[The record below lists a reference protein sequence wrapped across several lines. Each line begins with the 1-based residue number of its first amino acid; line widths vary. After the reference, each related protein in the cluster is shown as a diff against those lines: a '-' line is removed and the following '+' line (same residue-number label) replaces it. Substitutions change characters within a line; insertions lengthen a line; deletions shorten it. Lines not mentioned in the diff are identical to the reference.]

1 MENPLEYDFSPPY
14 AKQRMDG
21 RIEASMLL
29 LPVCTEILLKKW
41 FGNNTQF
48 VTQQNTFIPMI

>member
-1 MENPLEYDFSPPY
+1 MACVMENLLEYDFSPSY

-21 RIEASMLL
+21 QIEASMLL

-41 FGNNTQF
+41 FGNNTQI
-48 VTQQNTFIPMI
+48 VTQ